1 MNILVC
7 LKQILDPEIPPRDFR
22 VDAERLEAQR
32 GSAGLVMNI
41 FCANALETALQFRE
55 RHGGKI
61 TVLSFGEAGAEE
73 VLRKALALRVD
84 NAVLIAREETPTDKA
99 SSPLPSPPGEERG
112 KNHRGEPMVA
122 AKMLSAAARKLGGFD
137 LILTG
142 REAGDWG
149 EGQTGGLLAEEL
161 GWPCISFTEH
171 IEQSPEKS
179 GVLRLR
185 RQTDNG
191 LEILEAT
198 GPLVVT
204 VTNNER
210 NVPRI
215 AKTRD
220 VMMAFRQPLT
230 RWNLADLGLD
240 GSLMARSVAEVVALS
255 IPQKESRCEF
265 VVGETIEQRVATFA
279 ERIMTV
285 MRSA

>member
-7 LKQILDPEIPPRDFR
+7 LKQILDPEIPARDFKI
-22 VDAERLEAQR
+22 DGERLEAQR

-41 FCANALETALQFRE
+41 FCANALETALQCRE

-61 TVLSFGEAGAEE
+61 TAISFGDTAEE

-84 NAVLIAREETPTDKA
+84 QAVLITR
-99 SSPLPSPPGEERG
+99 SSP
-112 KNHRGEPMVA
+112 HRAEPMEVA
-122 AKMLSAAARKLGGFD
+122 RVLAASARKLGSFD

-149 EGQTGGLLAEEL
+149 DGQTGGLLAEEL
-161 GWPCISFTEH
+161 GWPCVSFAERVA
-171 IEQSPEKS
+171 QSASKPNALEI
-179 GVLRLR
+179 R

-191 LEILEAT
+191 IEVLEAIS
-198 GPLVVT
+198 PLVVT
-204 VTNNER
+204 VTNHEH

-230 RWNLADLGLD
+230 RWTLAELGLEVPAA
-240 GSLMARSVAEVVALS
+240 GNQGAEIIGLT
-255 IPQKESRCEF
+255 IPNKEAHCEF
-265 VVGETIEQRVATFA
+265 VAGETLEERVTVFAQR
-279 ERIMTV
+279 ILTV
-285 MRSA
+285 LRSA